1 MKSARRPHTLT
12 HARTNAHTPTRLV
25 RASGPAHVG
34 ARMSLERRV
43 LALHQAR
50 QRVLSIDLD
59 AADVIREL
67 KMRSWPHNS
76 LNSRPSSHSAALQSK
91 QAATLIALPLCRH
104 VHVVS
109 RKVHVVSRH
118 VYAVRRQV
126 YAVCRYVYAVSRKV
140 HAM

>member
-1 MKSARRPHTLT
+1 
-12 HARTNAHTPTRLV
+12 
-25 RASGPAHVG
+25 
-34 ARMSLERRV
+34 
-43 LALHQAR
+43 
-50 QRVLSIDLD
+50 VLSVDLD

-76 LNSRPSSHSAALQSK
+76 LNSRPSSHSAALLSK

-109 RKVHVVSRH
+109 KKVHVVSRH
-118 VYAVRRQV
+118 VYAVRRHV
-126 YAVCRYVYAVSRKV
+126 YAMCRHVYAMCRHVYAVSRKV